1 MFFLKKKL
9 YWDVVILVI
18 AGVLLYYGSS
28 WQFSQLGVDAAIYQ
42 CYATAFWQG
51 SAGLQQLPASQCAF
65 LYKKEI
71 LDSVIQS
78 MVMYHIP
85 HPIVLIAQNQNNTV
99 LFHTLPREYP
109 IMSLFVFSLPLI
121 APAPLYQEAYALWSL
136 ALIIVLYAIIT
147 HFTSRRNAIFFIACT
162 VIAGWSTA
170 VSRFDLFPAACT
182 LGALILAN
190 KGKWTWAYV
199 CIAIGTLLKFYPLL
213 LLPVFFIAEQKSNNF
228 RWNSWKRWK
237 ALMLGFVAVFVGITL
252 LSLVI
257 NIPGTIGSMQ
267 YFTARPLQI
276 ESFPASLVWL
286 TSYFG
291 FSYYYLYAFVSINI
305 VSHTSNA
312 ISISFTALLVI
323 RLLSIFWFQWRDKIE
338 IDIACLAVLALT
350 LCTSKILSPQYILWI
365 IPFVAYVR
373 KPSWQWVIPWG
384 AVMVLTCLSYP
395 ITYTAEYPPSKRIF
409 AFALIR
415 GLLLLGFVVAVIWKA
430 LARSVNVPL
439 VKNEELA
446 FDHNEEP
453 LLK

>member
-9 YWDVVILVI
+9 YWDIIILVI

-28 WQFSQLGVDAAIYQ
+28 WQFVQTGVDAAIYQ

-51 SAGLQQLPASQCAF
+51 PAGLQQLPAGQCSF
-65 LYKKEI
+65 LYHKDI
-71 LDSVIQS
+71 LDGVIQS
-78 MVMYHIP
+78 MIMYHIP
-85 HPIVLIAQNQNNTV
+85 HPIVLIAQNQNNTI

-109 IMSLFVFSLPLI
+109 IMSLFVFSVPLI
-121 APAPLYQEAYALWSL
+121 APAPVYQEAYALWSL
-136 ALIIVLYAIIT
+136 MLIIVLYAIIM
-147 HFTSRRNAIFFIACT
+147 HFTSRKNAMFFIACT

-213 LLPVFFIAEQKSNNF
+213 LLPVFFIAEQRSNNF

-237 ALMLGFVAVFVGITL
+237 ALILGFVAVFVSITL
-252 LSLVI
+252 FSFII

-305 VSHTSNA
+305 VSRTSNV
-312 ISISFTALLVI
+312 ISIFFTALLLI
-323 RLLSIFWFQWRDKIE
+323 GLLSIFWMQWRGKIE
-338 IDIACLAVLALT
+338 TSIACLAVLALT

-365 IPFVAYVR
+365 IPFVAYIR

-415 GLLLLGFVVAVIWKA
+415 GLLLLGFVVTVLWKS
-430 LARSVNVPL
+430 LRQPIITSVTN
-439 VKNEELA
+439 NEDHV
-446 FDHNEEP
+446 FDQTEEP
-453 LLK
+453 LLR